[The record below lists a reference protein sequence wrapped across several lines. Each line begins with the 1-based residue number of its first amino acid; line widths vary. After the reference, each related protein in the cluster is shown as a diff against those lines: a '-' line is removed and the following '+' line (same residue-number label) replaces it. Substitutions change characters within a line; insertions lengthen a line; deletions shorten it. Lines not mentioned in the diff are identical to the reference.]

1 MRVPTLRLPGAGRNP
16 LPREY
21 LTMATD
27 WMKVMLGEIER
38 KAEEAARARD
48 EEARRAAEQRER
60 AASAPLPTKS
70 AARGKR
76 A

>member
-1 MRVPTLRLPGAGRNP
+1 M
-16 LPREY
+16 
-21 LTMATD
+21 MATD

-38 KAEEAARARD
+38 KAEEAARARE

-60 AASAPLPTKS
+60 TAPAPTVGRN

-76 A
+76 G